1 MRKKLDGMRE
11 KLKSA
16 ENSEDWNSVLRIEEK
31 PSLPPDGERKEYFM
45 KLDQDLQKVRDA
57 CFSVYLVGDIDCKWI
72 KMLMILMWVIKTIN
86 ARKLVPER
94 VWWRCCNCC

>member
-1 MRKKLDGMRE
+1 MRKKFDGMHE
-11 KLKSA
+11 KLESA
-16 ENSEDWNSVLRIEEK
+16 ANSEDWNSVLRIVEK
-31 PSLPPDGERKEYFM
+31 LILPPDSEPRECVM
-45 KLDQDLQKVRDA
+45 KLDQDPQKVRDT